1 MKEKL
6 LATDLKNILKIMV
19 VGRNLRIG
27 WSPNVFEFEGVVE
40 EEFMGVNWNQTGYE
54 ESVV

>member
-6 LATDLKNILKIMV
+6 LATDLRNILKIMV
-19 VGRNLRIG
+19 VGRNLRVG
-27 WSPNVFEFEGVVE
+27 WSPNIFEFEGVAE

>member
-6 LATDLKNILKIMV
+6 LATDLRNILKIMV

-27 WSPNVFEFEGVVE
+27 WSPNIFEFEGVAE